1 MEKSFAKSNIAL
13 RRITDPSKYQP
24 QIDPVDMDTDIYND
38 VSKNRDTFYA
48 IFADDDNTVGL
59 CCIRDDADAFLYIY
73 IFPEYRHKG
82 YGYLAAC
89 TAERQIQSSPLLSI
103 ATAYDSKNEIA
114 KNFAEKCGFE
124 VKSSSSVMCYQGE
137 KFDIPEL
144 PIHKHRDED
153 FVEAYSMSAE
163 AFHIMRLETGYFP
176 DSVPFVPDEETRKY
190 CLETADDRY
199 IYFQGDEI
207 VGCAQLDG
215 AELSNVSIAISH
227 QGKGLGRAFVKFL
240 VNEILEK
247 GIGEPFLYCIV
258 GNRKARQLYDSLGF
272 REIVRNVYATKKIA
286 N

>member
-1 MEKSFAKSNIAL
+1 MDKSAAVE
-13 RRITDPSKYQP
+13 RITICKIADVSAYLP
-24 QIDPVDMDTDIYND
+24 QMDQGDVDADFYLE
-38 VSKNRDTFYA
+38 VSKNNGSIYG
-48 IFADDDNTVGL
+48 ISCGEEIIGL
-59 CCIRDDADAFLYIY
+59 SHIQDDADAYVYVY
-73 IFPEYRHKG
+73 IFPAYRHRG
-82 YGYLAAC
+82 YGYPAICASEQYI
-89 TAERQIQSSPLLSI
+89 ASSPLQSI
-103 ATAYDSKNEIA
+103 STAYDSHNDIA
-114 KNFAEKCGFE
+114 RKLAERCGYKMRFC
-124 VKSSSSVMCYQGE
+124 SAMMRYPGE
-137 KFDIPEL
+137 KFDIPAL
-144 PIHKHRDED
+144 PVRKHRDED
-153 FVEAYSMSAE
+153 FVDAYTLSAE